1 MLALAVLRDSRKYL
15 PANHARL
22 QGCARGNVGRAQH
35 QRRRLVMKAPCI
47 TTASDEES
55 DSDEPQRSDPPRP
68 CVIISAT
75 AHPAACLAHRWSQEK
90 RDSFMLSQSGTFNL
104 ADFQLNKRG
113 MSAKSAPTP
122 QPAGSVQT
130 VIDVQR
136 CAATLT
142 PAPTLAP
149 SPAPT
154 PSRIPTE
161 APHPAPT
168 LRSLEE
174 LEMGDDLGSGAS
186 GTVRTATRTLPLP
199 LPLPLTPL
207 ASTPKSG

>member
-1 MLALAVLRDSRKYL
+1 MNIS
-15 PANHARL
+15 PANHARRSA
-22 QGCARGNVGRAQH
+22 ARATSFGATPAPSG
-35 QRRRLVMKAPCI
+35 RLVMQAPCI

-55 DSDEPQRSDPPRP
+55 DGDEPQRSDPPRP
-68 CVIISAT
+68 CVISAT
-75 AHPAACLAHRWSQEK
+75 AHPAACSAHRWSQEK

-149 SPAPT
+149 TPAPT

-199 LPLPLTPL
+199 LPLPLIPR

>member
-1 MLALAVLRDSRKYL
+1 M
-15 PANHARL
+15 
-22 QGCARGNVGRAQH
+22 Q
-35 QRRRLVMKAPCI
+35 APCI

-55 DSDEPQRSDPPRP
+55 DGDEPQRSDPPRP
-68 CVIISAT
+68 CVISAT

-149 SPAPT
+149 TPAPT

-161 APHPAPT
+161 APEPAPT

>member
-136 CAATLT
+136 CAAAVIFYLS
-142 PAPTLAP
+142 LA
-149 SPAPT
+149 ACK
-154 PSRIPTE
+154 RE
-161 APHPAPT
+161 
-168 LRSLEE
+168 
-174 LEMGDDLGSGAS
+174 GS
-186 GTVRTATRTLPLP
+186 
-199 LPLPLTPL
+199 
-207 ASTPKSG
+207 

>member
-1 MLALAVLRDSRKYL
+1 
-15 PANHARL
+15 
-22 QGCARGNVGRAQH
+22 
-35 QRRRLVMKAPCI
+35 
-47 TTASDEES
+47 
-55 DSDEPQRSDPPRP
+55 
-68 CVIISAT
+68 
-75 AHPAACLAHRWSQEK
+75 
-90 RDSFMLSQSGTFNL
+90 MLSQSGTFNL

-149 SPAPT
+149 TPAPT

-199 LPLPLTPL
+199 LLLPLTSV
-207 ASTPKSG
+207 ASTPKSGQEGASNPNPESYP